1 MNKKL
6 LSLGVLLAV
15 LCGALAYAVRG
26 IGQGSLTAMSAP
38 GSVVAGKLMPSEIT
52 RALSS
57 CEYGLNPANRS
68 VARNASSSSAVITE
82 MWSSAQSIVTGG
94 SGDGQYDE
102 ESNSISM
109 SGSESQTYTI
119 FQGVDVMEDG
129 SEGYSWVAMPNVTYV
144 FSGTLTSTGQS
155 NVYPAI
161 VYYNLSD
168 EQLYATNAAVS
179 LSESNSYTS
188 AFEVSVAG
196 LPSGSPIMVAFFV
209 DGSTSETTITSTDNR
224 LYYSV
229 EAIEARQWSSDESA
243 TGLGFEGLTA
253 SNCYIATCSDGVT
266 TLGLY
271 DDGQI
276 CITGINT
283 TASEVT
289 LPDAVYVNGELRQ
302 IYSLGYSDEWT
313 GNTMDWS
320 SAASLKVLH
329 MESVSYLNA
338 GFSGTSLTDLY
349 VGNCSF
355 SGNAGGLTNI
365 VLHIPYGANRGDYA
379 WYGFSRVLVGEEELS
394 YPVPTCSDW
403 VIPGENE
410 GEYFGIAM
418 NNGYY
423 CVAEIF
429 TEGESV
435 TAPAITPAAGG
446 SHYSFI
452 RALGADNRFSYGTMC
467 QAAPNLKSITV
478 PESYTNIYV
487 SWSKSPISE
496 LHMQGDVPETYW
508 TVPQGKKVYVSNKAY
523 FNKYESDSS
532 WKNAAILPEGWDF
545 EWMTVNVERRGEFA
559 QTYIEMT
566 DADWSAGM
574 FVKVTGAL
582 DSTDL
587 TNIKNLTNLR
597 KLDLSEASFAM
608 LPASF
613 LSNRSSLD
621 EVMLPEALTMIPDN
635 AFQYCKKLTKVTA
648 PGVTWIGYGA
658 FQQCGNL
665 TDFDISNVKSI
676 GNYAFN
682 YCSAFNPTVF
692 SADLYSI
699 GSSAFARTSITE
711 LRLPEKM
718 TTVSYGAFDGC
729 SKLTKV
735 SLPSGIKMIED
746 YAFSNCSALS
756 EITLQEGLTEIGGS
770 AFSGC
775 SALGEIVIPS
785 TLERIGYSAFNGC
798 TSLMTVKCKAI
809 VPPAASGNFTN
820 GMDMNHCTLYVA
832 PFAIDAYRAAD
843 YWNAFYIMKPLNEP
857 VKNIY
862 INRPMTFDLLS
873 EDNAVLQ
880 ENPNMTLDYDSSHRT
895 IGELSASGDGTLSAG
910 VFTIFHSFKS
920 RSSTDYR
927 PTLIN
932 NAENM
937 RADNVLFSINF
948 EKNVWHFIS
957 LPYDV
962 QMSEVYTLFD
972 TDYVIRQYNGERRA
986 SGEAGNWE
994 TVPADGVLQA
1004 GKGYIIQAANN
1015 TTDNNGSS
1023 RLAVVRFPSGNTTT
1037 KNGIFTSS
1045 NVIVPLEEYPAEFA
1059 HNRSWNLVG
1068 NPYPCYYNM
1077 HYLLDDFIAPIVLW
1091 RGTGYQAYSPV
1102 DDDIILRPNEAF
1114 FVQRPL
1120 DTDQMVFGA
1129 EGRMHYT
1136 NAINS
1141 SAQPGVRYA
1150 PEMSATESSR
1160 SVFNFNIEG
1169 CGSDDRARIVINE
1182 AATMDYEISR
1192 DAAKFFAETPAG
1204 VEVYVDGDI
1213 KYDICERPL
1222 ESGVAVISSRY
1233 AQAGA
1238 YTLTLS
1244 GRNYEGWSV
1253 LLTDTKTG
1261 VTVDLTETA
1270 YDFDAE
1276 AGEDANRFIVT
1287 FRAPEK
1293 SLVDDLDAETADSRV
1308 QIVNV
1313 SGVVIYEG
1321 QLSDFMQSAQS
1332 GVYIVVDADK
1342 TYKVVVK

>member
-15 LCGALAYAVRG
+15 LCGALAYAVGG
-26 IGQGSLTAMSAP
+26 IGQGSLTAKAAP
-38 GSVVAGKLMPSEIT
+38 GSVVAGKFKPSEIT
-52 RALSS
+52 RAFSS
-57 CEYGLNPANRS
+57 CEYGLNPATRS

-82 MWSSAQSIVTGG
+82 MWGSAQTIIAGG

-102 ESNSISM
+102 ESNTITM

-161 VYYNLSD
+161 VYYNQSD
-168 EQLYATNAAVS
+168 EQLYVANNVAVS
-179 LSESNSYTS
+179 LIESNGYTS

-196 LPSGSPIMVAFFV
+196 LPTGSPIMVAFFV
-209 DGSTSETTITSTDNR
+209 DGSTSETTITSTGNR

-229 EAIEARQWSSDESA
+229 DAIETEQWSSDLSA

-266 TLGLY
+266 TIGLY
-271 DDGQI
+271 DDGDI

-313 GNTMDWS
+313 GTTMDWS

-338 GFSGTSLTDLY
+338 GFSGTSITDLY
-349 VGNCSF
+349 VGDCSF
-355 SGNAGGLTNI
+355 TSSGGGFTNI

-379 WYGFSRVLVGEEELS
+379 WYGFSRVLVGDEELS

-403 VIPGENE
+403 VIAGENE

-418 NNGYY
+418 NDGYY

-435 TAPAITPAAGG
+435 TVPTNTPAAGG
-446 SHYSFI
+446 SRYFI
-452 RALGADNRFSYGTMC
+452 RALGADNRFSSGTMC
-467 QAAPNLKSITV
+467 KAAPNLQSITV
-478 PESYTNIYV
+478 PESYTGIYV

-496 LHMQGDVPETYW
+496 LHMQGDVPSTYW
-508 TVPQGKKVYVSNKAY
+508 SVPQGMKVYVSNKAY
-523 FNKYESDSS
+523 FNNYESHSN
-532 WKNAAILPEGWDF
+532 WKNASILPEGWSFD
-545 EWMTVNVERRGEFA
+545 WMTVNVERRGEFA

-566 DADWSAGM
+566 DADWSQGM
-574 FVKVTGAL
+574 YVKVTGEL
-582 DSTDL
+582 NSTDL

-597 KLDLSEASFAM
+597 KLDLSEASFGM
-608 LPASF
+608 LPSSF
-613 LSNRSSLD
+613 LSNNNTLD
-621 EVMLPEALTMIPDN
+621 EVILPEALIIIPDN
-635 AFQYCKKLTKVTA
+635 AFQYCRKLTKVTA
-648 PGVTWIGYGA
+648 PGAVQINYGA
-658 FQQCGNL
+658 FQQCSAL
-665 TDFDISNVKSI
+665 TDFDISNVRSI
-676 GNYAFN
+676 GNSAFS
-682 YCSAFNPTVF
+682 YCSAFNPTAL

-699 GSSAFARTSITE
+699 GTSAFARTSITE
-711 LRLPEKM
+711 LSLPEKV
-718 TTVSYGAFDGC
+718 TTVAYGAFDGC

-735 SLPSGIKMIED
+735 SLSSRIKVIDD
-746 YAFSNCSALS
+746 YAFHNCSALS
-756 EITLQEGLTEIGGS
+756 EITLPEGLTEIGDY
-770 AFSGC
+770 AFYNC

-785 TLERIGYSAFNGC
+785 TLERIGYYALNSC
-798 TSLMTVKCKAI
+798 SSLLTVKCKAI
-809 VPPAASGNFTN
+809 VPPTASGNFTN

-832 PFAIDAYRAAD
+832 PFAIDAYRAAN
-843 YWNAFYIMKPLNEP
+843 YWSAFYIMKPLNEP

-862 INRPMTFDLLS
+862 INRPMVFDLLS

-880 ENPNMTLDYDSSHRT
+880 ENPNMTLDYDSSYRT

-910 VFTIFHSFKS
+910 IFTIFHSFKS
-920 RSSTDYR
+920 RSNTDYR

-937 RADNVLFSINF
+937 RADNVLCSINF
-948 EKNVWHFIS
+948 EKNMWHFIS

-962 QMSEVYTLFD
+962 QMSEIYSLFD

-1015 TTDNNGSS
+1015 TTDSDGSS

-1037 KNGIFTSS
+1037 KNRLFTSS

-1077 HYLLDDFIAPIVLW
+1077 HYLMDDFIAPIVLW

-1120 DTDQMVFGA
+1120 DTDQMVFGV

-1136 NAINS
+1136 NANNS
-1141 SAQPGVRYA
+1141 SAQPGVMYA
-1150 PEMSATESSR
+1150 PAMSATESSR

-1192 DAAKFFAETPAG
+1192 DAAKFFAETTAG

-1222 ESGVAVISSRY
+1222 ENGVAVISSRY
-1233 AQAGA
+1233 ARTGA

-1270 YDFDAE
+1270 YDYDAQ

-1287 FRAPEK
+1287 FRAPEQ
-1293 SLVDDLDAETADSRV
+1293 SFIDDLEADTAGNRV

-1313 SGVVIYEG
+1313 SGVAVYEG
-1321 QLSDFMQSAQS
+1321 QLSDFMQSAQA